1 MLESTMQTRFETLV
15 EVKMAER
22 QKQFPLELSQ
32 IDSQAAAHGMFNSSV
47 RILQTRGAHERE
59 LEVRAIL
66 TWESLVRVHRTFGQ
80 PISDSLREDL
90 KNEIHKRIDQ
100 VMAELTASLD
110 ERTNKSGLNMSVSL
124 VEAHRAV
131 TAKHDIEVDLYVD
144 SLSVHNEEET
154 TGTLMQH
161 YNFYGAVGS
170 VQTGANATANVI
182 QNLGADDRAVLSSAI
197 QQVRDALSNA
207 PTVGEQQR
215 KELLEIADE
224 CVSQMAASS
233 PNNTKL
239 LTMFN
244 VLGTAIQSIASAQ
257 PAYQALKVAVLP
269 LGITLP

>member
-1 MLESTMQTRFETLV
+1 MLDSTMQDRFETLV

-22 QKQFPLELSQ
+22 RKLFPLDLRQ
-32 IDSQAAAHGMFNSSV
+32 IDSQAAARGMLNSSI
-47 RILQTRGAHERE
+47 RILQTQQAHERE

-80 PISDSLREDL
+80 PISNSLRDDL
-90 KNEIHKRIDQ
+90 KGEIHKRIDQ
-100 VMAELTASLD
+100 AMGDLTTSLD
-110 ERTNKSGLNMSVSL
+110 GRNKTRKLNMSVSL
-124 VEAHRAV
+124 TDAYDSV

-144 SLSVHNEEET
+144 SLSKHDEERAS
-154 TGTLMQH
+154 GTLMQH
-161 YNFYGAVGS
+161 YNFYGIVGS

-182 QNLGADDRAVLSSAI
+182 QNLGADDRAALSSAV
-197 QQVRDALSNA
+197 QQVRDALSNT

-224 CVSQMAASS
+224 CVSQISASS

-244 VLGTAIQSIASAQ
+244 VLGTAIQSIAGAQ

>member
-1 MLESTMQTRFETLV
+1 MLDSTMQARFETLV

-22 QKQFPLELSQ
+22 QKLFPLDLTQ
-32 IDSQAAAHGMFNSSV
+32 IDSQASLRGMLNSSV
-47 RILQTRGAHERE
+47 RILQTQQAHERE

-66 TWESLVRVHRTFGQ
+66 AWESLVRVHRTFGQ
-80 PISDSLREDL
+80 PMSDSLRDDL
-90 KNEIHKRIDQ
+90 KGEIHKRIDQ
-100 VMAELTASLD
+100 FMAELTASLN
-110 ERTNKSGLNMSVSL
+110 ERTNRSGLNISVSL
-124 VEAHRAV
+124 DDAHRAV
-131 TAKHDIEVDLYVD
+131 TTKHDIEVDLYVD
-144 SLSVHNEEET
+144 SMSVHNEEKT

-182 QNLGADDRAVLSSAI
+182 QNLGADDRATLSSAI

-207 PTVGEQQR
+207 QTVGEQQR

-224 CVSQMAASS
+224 CVSQMSASS

-244 VLGTAIQSIASAQ
+244 VLGTSIQSIASAQ
-257 PAYQALKVAVLP
+257 PAYQALKIAVLP